1 MDRREF
7 VGWAVALGA
16 TALVGAIGGV
26 TAKEDGMWGDEEEP
40 PP

>member
-1 MDRREF
+1 MDRKEF
-7 VGWAVALGA
+7 LEVLAAVGAVF
-16 TALVGAIGGV
+16 LVAAIGGM